1 MAPRA
6 LPEGVVHLRIEV
18 LGPLR
23 VRAGGEIELRR
34 SSHRRLLSILALDAN
49 RRLGTDVLI
58 DRFWGEEAPATA
70 KAALQTH
77 VATLRKQ
84 LPADVIV
91 TEGYGYRLDLEQ
103 HSLDVEAF
111 VALAEEAREAAHAR
125 RWEAALESIGTASA
139 LWRGRPFQELEDDE
153 FARAEISR
161 LEELRLEL
169 MELKAESLL
178 GSGHNREALPG
189 LERLVREHPL
199 RERLWQYLMTARYR
213 LGRHAEA
220 LEAYRNAWEAF
231 AELGLEPSGA
241 LRRLERKILLHEEA
255 VGSTGTPH
263 NLPVELT
270 RFIGREHELSSVADL
285 LADHRLVTLT
295 GVGGSGKTR
304 LALRVAAQGLEAFP
318 DGCWLVELGGLR
330 KPEHVSLEVAS
341 ALGLRPQTPDVLH
354 ALKTAIASDTTLI
367 VLDNCEHLVHET
379 AALSRALLE
388 AGSNLRVLATSREPL
403 RVPGEVVY
411 DVSPLSFPAEGA
423 GDVELQSFDAV
434 RLFIERAVRA
444 RPSFALDRENAGSVA
459 LICRRLEG
467 IPLAVELAA
476 ARVGSLRP
484 DVIAERLDD
493 RFRIL
498 TGGSTTGPARHETLE
513 AAFTWSY
520 DLLDAREQRLFTR
533 LSVFRGGFT
542 FEMAEDVCAGDGV
555 DAADVV
561 PVAST
566 LVEKSLVSLYEMET
580 SDRYR
585 LLETVREF
593 AKERL
598 EETGDADGVARRHLD
613 WCARFAADVNA
624 RVHGPGQWQLFER
637 LDDESDNLQAALEC
651 SLATGDDD
659 AVTALAKVLVW
670 HWLTQG
676 HIGIVDSYLEIA
688 LERCRDVHEEAELRT
703 LRCKAS
709 FEQGDVEDAARQAE
723 RAYALVRASAA
734 TAQKVWVM
742 TRHAHLQQLLVDRDP
757 LAGVP
762 LAREAV
768 EESEAAGDPFAEV
781 LARTTLGR
789 ALAWAGSV
797 DEALD
802 QHYSALEL
810 ALHTGDPGT
819 VLRAYELMYDALYQ
833 HPVARRSE
841 PKRITDEIF
850 LHFPPEDERWEERL
864 HWGWPAWV
872 FCQSGD
878 WDRAEDAIHRMSR
891 RHLEGYDQTWRLVV
905 RSALRWMQGRLEE
918 AHADVAEVAKLAP
931 NPRWYHD
938 YFPLVADIAADQRR
952 LEDVRAAADRYF
964 AVAVDP
970 SEEAK
975 KLGVLTPLVRA
986 EVNAALAGSEG
997 EGTEHVERARVA
1009 VATGREIL
1017 ATLPPPTAGSLQ
1029 METPTTYLALAE
1041 AELSRIDGS
1050 DPGLWQDAVDRADY
1064 FYFRLYARFRLAEA
1078 LLGAGRADEGADE
1091 LRAAHA
1097 DARTVG
1103 AERLRVQLEQLATA
1117 TGVTLTTRAFD
1128 RSRAF

>member
-1 MAPRA
+1 MTESPRA
-6 LPEGVVHLRIEV
+6 FLKGVVHLRIEV

-58 DRFWGEEAPATA
+58 DRFWGEDAPATA

-103 HSLDVEAF
+103 QHSLDVEAF

-125 RWEAALESIGTASA
+125 RWEAALEAIESASA
-139 LWRGRPFQELEDDE
+139 LWRGRPFQELDDDE

-241 LRRLERKILLHEEA
+241 LRRLEQKILLHEEA

-270 RFIGREHELSSVADL
+270 RFIGREHELSSVTDL

-330 KPEHVSLEVAS
+330 IPEHVSLEVAS
-341 ALGLRPQTPDVLH
+341 TLGLRPQTADVVH

-367 VLDNCEHLVHET
+367 VLDNCEHLLRET

-411 DVSPLSFPAEGA
+411 DVPPLSFPAEGA
-423 GDVELQSFDAV
+423 DDVELQSFDAV
-434 RLFIERAVRA
+434 RLFTERAVHA
-444 RPSFALDRENAGSVA
+444 RPSFALDRENAGAVA
-459 LICRRLEG
+459 MICRRLEG

-484 DVIAERLDD
+484 DAIAERLDD

-542 FEMAEDVCAGDGV
+542 FEMAEDVCSGDGIEV
-555 DAADVV
+555 AEVV
-561 PVAST
+561 P
-566 LVEKSLVSLYEMET
+566 LVSDLIEKSLVSMYGDEA
-580 SDRYR
+580 SVRYR
-585 LLETVREF
+585 LLETVREY
-593 AKERL
+593 ASARL
-598 EETGDADGVARRHLD
+598 EEIGEPEALRGRHLD
-613 WCARFAADVNA
+613 WCLRFAQGVNA
-624 RVHGPGQWQLFER
+624 RVYGAGRGELFER
-637 LDDESDNLQAALEC
+637 LGHESDNLQAAFERSVALGLHDATRTLARATAWHSWDSGRLGRVLS
-651 SLATGDDD
+651 SLG
-659 AVTALAKVLVW
+659 TALA
-670 HWLTQG
+670 
-676 HIGIVDSYLEIA
+676 
-688 LERCRDVHEEAELRT
+688 RCTDPLEEAEIRT
-703 LRCKAS
+703 LICMAHDSAGDTDAAFSEARRG
-709 FEQGDVEDAARQAE
+709 FELVADVEPSLA
-723 RAYALVRASAA
+723 
-734 TAQKVWVM
+734 KVWVLQ
-742 TRHAHLQQLLVDRDP
+742 RYAGQHLNADSDPASVIGLCQAVLVEAQRTGDP
-757 LAGVP
+757 IAEIRGRWVLGWALAGNGDVD
-762 LAREAV
+762 AGV
-768 EESEAAGDPFAEV
+768 EQYR
-781 LARTTLGR
+781 L
-789 ALAWAGSV
+789 
-797 DEALD
+797 ALD
-802 QHYSALEL
+802 KALEL
-810 ALHTGDPGT
+810 GDSTLALDTSLFSFDVHYLHPATRRTEPRRVAETILARFGEIWT
-819 VLRAYELMYDALYQ
+819 TNAARWWLAY
-833 HPVARRSE
+833 P
-841 PKRITDEIF
+841 
-850 LHFPPEDERWEERL
+850 
-864 HWGWPAWV
+864 
-872 FCQSGD
+872 FCQTGE
-878 WDRAEDAIHRMSR
+878 WDRMREIVDRLGT
-891 RHLEGYDQTWRLVV
+891 RHLEGYDRAAYLVTH
-905 RSALRWMQGRLEE
+905 ATLRWMRGRSGE
-918 AHADVAEVAKLAP
+918 ARADLVELGRTGVNRRWFHHYYPLLADVAAE
-931 NPRWYHD
+931 
-938 YFPLVADIAADQRR
+938 QER
-952 LEDVRAAADRYF
+952 LGDVRAAAAEYRG
-964 AVAVDP
+964 VPVHP
-970 SEEAK
+970 LHEAK
-975 KLGVLTPLVRA
+975 KIAVLAPLARA
-986 EVNAALAGSEG
+986 EVDAALTAS
-997 EGTEHVERARVA
+997 GTDRAEHVARAREA
-1009 VATGREIL
+1009 VARGREIL
-1017 ATLPPPTAGSLQ
+1017 EAFPPPSEGSLQ
-1029 METPTTYLALAE
+1029 METPRTYLALAE

-1078 LLGAGRADEGADE
+1078 LLEAGRTAEGVGELEAALADASRVGADRIRE
-1091 LRAAHA
+1091 
-1097 DARTVG
+1097 
-1103 AERLRVQLEQLATA
+1103 QLEMLAVRA
-1117 TGVTLTTRAFD
+1117 GVEVGRKPRA
-1128 RSRAF
+1128 RSRS